1 MIAPPA
7 PPRLRIAAAQYAVQP
22 LADWSDYERR
32 ITGWVGEAATAGA
45 GLLLFPEYFAMELAS
60 LFGPEVPLSLPRQ
73 LNAMQEV
80 LGDFLALFARLARA
94 HGVCIAA
101 GSYPVRLPG
110 GGYRNRCH
118 LFHADGARAFQDKL
132 QMTRFETEEWL
143 IGAGD
148 ALKVFDTAAG
158 RIGINICYDAEFP
171 LHAHRQVAAGAD
183 LILVPSCTDTRAGYH
198 RVRLGSRARALENQ
212 CFVVHSPTVGE
223 APWSAAVDR
232 NTGAAAAYAPVDR
245 GFPDDGVLVEGE
257 MDRAGW
263 VFADLDLAALAEV
276 RRNGQVFNF
285 RDWDAQ
291 ARIAGVEIVAPGG
304 A

>member
-110 GGYRNRCH
+110 GKGEPDVSYQNH
-118 LFHADGARAFQDKL
+118 TMIAFFFHCR
-132 QMTRFETEEWL
+132 
-143 IGAGD
+143 
-148 ALKVFDTAAG
+148 
-158 RIGINICYDAEFP
+158 P
-171 LHAHRQVAAGAD
+171 LHTVWTERAA
-183 LILVPSCTDTRAGYH
+183 
-198 RVRLGSRARALENQ
+198 
-212 CFVVHSPTVGE
+212 F
-223 APWSAAVDR
+223 
-232 NTGAAAAYAPVDR
+232 
-245 GFPDDGVLVEGE
+245 
-257 MDRAGW
+257 
-263 VFADLDLAALAEV
+263 
-276 RRNGQVFNF
+276 
-285 RDWDAQ
+285 
-291 ARIAGVEIVAPGG
+291 
-304 A
+304 